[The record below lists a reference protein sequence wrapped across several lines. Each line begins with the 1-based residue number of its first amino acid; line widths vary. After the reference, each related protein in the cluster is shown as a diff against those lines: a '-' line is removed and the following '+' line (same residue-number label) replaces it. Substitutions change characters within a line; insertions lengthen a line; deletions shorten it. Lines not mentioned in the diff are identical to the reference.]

1 MSTLNMPD
9 ASSHE
14 MIVGA
19 QVHDPRVDTK
29 SRDTFLLAKLLPTS
43 DSPKLCGMIYDAVVD
58 ELGMPGVGYDPV
70 GLFRCSQRH
79 WSILYPL
86 LAAAERSGF
95 QAAKDA
101 GWY

>member
-1 MSTLNMPD
+1 MSTLNSPD
-9 ASSHE
+9 ASAHE

-19 QVHDPRVDTK
+19 RVHDPRPHVAA
-29 SRDTFLLAKLLPTS
+29 RDIFLLATLLPTS
-43 DSPKLCGMIYDAVVD
+43 DSPKLCGMIYDAVVN
-58 ELGMPGVGYDPV
+58 ELGLPGVGYDPV

-86 LAAAERSGF
+86 LADAERGGF